1 MDISFLTLW
10 KKFTLTWNQSSIH
23 IEIRSISHKLIFN
36 RLLKICFWASFCSSY
51 GIICITSGQ
60 YLSRLCYI
68 KTDRRL
74 EKKPWCKGTVVIVSK
89 AFDSIPHALLLAKRK
104 ASDLGETS
112 IELLTSYLSGRIH
125 RVKIGDTFSEWELAR
140 RGVPQGSVLG
150 PILFNVHIN
159 DLFYHIKQANLN
171 AYADDE

>member
-1 MDISFLTLW
+1 MVLFV
-10 KKFTLTWNQSSIH
+10 
-23 IEIRSISHKLIFN
+23 SHLDSTYRVSVI
-36 RLLKICFWASFCSSY
+36 
-51 GIICITSGQ
+51 
-60 YLSRLCYI
+60 SRLTEDWR
-68 KTDRRL
+68 KSLDS
-74 EKKPWCKGTVVIVSK
+74 KGTVVIVSK

-171 AYADDE
+171 AHADDGQFYSSENPWTRTSKH